1 MIFEHISQ
9 AISAIRLPMVKPF
22 GRQVIYASSMN
33 EVNWHDLKPI
43 TLQDPL
49 EKCSKNAFFSSLA
62 NFYDL
67 LAAHVSRPGGPPTW
81 ELDHKESMVR

>member
-1 MIFEHISQ
+1 VIFEHISQ
-9 AISAIRLPMVKPF
+9 AISATRLPMIKPF

-33 EVNWHDLKPI
+33 EVNWHDPKPI

-49 EKCSKNAFFSSLA
+49 EKCSKNTFFPSLA

-67 LAAHVSRPGGPPTW
+67 LHARVARAGGPPAW
-81 ELDHKESMVR
+81 ELDHK